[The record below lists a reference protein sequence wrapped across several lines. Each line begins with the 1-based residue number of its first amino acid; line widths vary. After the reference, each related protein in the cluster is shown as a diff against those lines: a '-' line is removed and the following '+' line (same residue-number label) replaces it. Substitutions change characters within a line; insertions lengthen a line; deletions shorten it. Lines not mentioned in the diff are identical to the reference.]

1 MFYNVFA
8 PFSSLRFGS
17 EAIGLDDA
25 QVMRHIREDK
35 NAVLMAGMWIT
46 FYRSQ
51 EGEKRQIIT

>member
-35 NAVLMAGMWIT
+35 NAVMHALDVIA
-46 FYRSQ
+46 
-51 EGEKRQIIT
+51 